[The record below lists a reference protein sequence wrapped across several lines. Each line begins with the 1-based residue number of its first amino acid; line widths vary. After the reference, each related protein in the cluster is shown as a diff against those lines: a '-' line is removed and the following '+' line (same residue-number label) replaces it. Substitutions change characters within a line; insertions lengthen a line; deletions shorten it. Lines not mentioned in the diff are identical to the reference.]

1 MTGAGADNFLK
12 IFSPAGG
19 KIFVFFTILS
29 EKASIL
35 HKLFHCGWE
44 RFCDCRVSTRKPS
57 STVCFLMFLVAM
69 LEGKVLKF

>member
-29 EKASIL
+29 EKKQASCIN
-35 HKLFHCGWE
+35 C
-44 RFCDCRVSTRKPS
+44 
-57 STVCFLMFLVAM
+57 STVVGSVFVIVVCPPENHRQLFVF
-69 LEGKVLKF
+69 